1 MKKFSGIFGSGPKK
15 GTMSVVRDLPTVSKI
30 LRFILTI
37 FQVIKMAI
45 SGNKTRRRR
54 GERTKGNNKSTKA
67 ATSWSRRPGG
77 KEMIPTLGLEDYKP
91 KNHIQIGVEDH
102 SRGAV
107 RYAWLGSGQ
116 CGGRICKAF
125 HDLGYHKSLAVN
137 TTYHDLDLLDLP
149 ESKKYL
155 MDIGVK
161 GAGKNMKRGR
171 EAVVKYRQEILH
183 NCEQIYGHDI
193 DHVMVCFGAGG
204 GTGSGS
210 AMGLVDVAKNYARRV
225 GLKDPNKN
233 VGVIMTLP
241 TIGESKSPLVA
252 NNAYDV
258 ASELCDMAAAK
269 KISPLIII
277 DNAKI
282 SSMYPNL
289 TVKSFWPTINSTFTG
304 LFDVFNK
311 LSALSSEYTAFD
323 HADYHSIIC
332 SGGCSIMGLTRIN
345 EVDDRFALSEA
356 VKRNLGKTL
365 LADGFDLKT
374 AEMAGAVVVGGKS
387 QMANIAGLKDNIDY
401 AFDTLAEIIG
411 DATLHRGIY
420 EDYKEFMRV
429 YTIIG
434 GLESP
439 SARLEQLKES
449 F

>member
-1 MKKFSGIFGSGPKK
+1 
-15 GTMSVVRDLPTVSKI
+15 
-30 LRFILTI
+30 
-37 FQVIKMAI
+37 
-45 SGNKTRRRR
+45 
-54 GERTKGNNKSTKA
+54 
-67 ATSWSRRPGG
+67 
-77 KEMIPTLGLEDYKP
+77 
-91 KNHIQIGVEDH
+91 
-102 SRGAV
+102 
-107 RYAWLGSGQ
+107 
-116 CGGRICKAF
+116 
-125 HDLGYHKSLAVN
+125 
-137 TTYHDLDLLDLP
+137 
-149 ESKKYL
+149 
-155 MDIGVK
+155 
-161 GAGKNMKRGR
+161 
-171 EAVVKYRQEILH
+171 
-183 NCEQIYGHDI
+183 
-193 DHVMVCFGAGG
+193 MVCFGAGG

-210 AMGLVDVAKNYARRV
+210 AKGLVDVAKNYARHV

-241 TIGESKSPLVA
+241 TTGESKSPLVA
-252 NNAYDV
+252 NNAYEA
-258 ASELCDMAAAK
+258 ASELCEMAAEK

-304 LFDVFNK
+304 LFDIFNK

-345 EVDDRFALSEA
+345 EVEDRFALSEA

-374 AEMAGAVVVGGKS
+374 AEMAGAVVVGGKV
-387 QMANIAGLKDNIDY
+387 QMTNILGLKDNIDF

-420 EDYKEFMRV
+420 EDFKEFMRV

-439 SARLEQLKES
+439 AARLEQLKV
-449 F
+449 